1 MVSRGAGDLGG
12 ARCMT
17 GAASGPGYYERAGHR
32 YTALRRSD
40 PRIAAALTAALGD
53 AASVVNV
60 GAGAGSYEPPDR
72 AVVAV
77 EPSAVMLA
85 QRRSAAPPVR
95 AVSEALPFPDD
106 SFDAALAV
114 LTLHHWSDWRRGVA
128 ELRRVARRAVLLT
141 FDAEAEPHFWLFDYF
156 PGILASDRTRMPPLG
171 ELCALLDATA
181 TPLPIAHD
189 CTDGLLGAHWRAP
202 ERYLD
207 AGVRA
212 ATSGFAA
219 LAATELADGLRRLA
233 ADLDSGAWTAR
244 YGRLLRQDEAELGY
258 RVVVGSRR

>member
-1 MVSRGAGDLGG
+1 MPAASIQAEAWRV
-12 ARCMT
+12 T
-17 GAASGPGYYERAGHR
+17 EAASGPGYYERAGHG
-32 YTALRRSD
+32 YAARRQAD
-40 PRIAAALTAALGD
+40 PRIAVALTAALGD
-53 AASVVNV
+53 AGSVVNV
-60 GAGAGSYEPPDR
+60 GAGSGSYEPPDR

-85 QRRSAAPPVR
+85 QRRSAAPRVR
-95 AVSEALPFPDD
+95 AVSEALPFRDD

-114 LTLHHWSDWRRGVA
+114 LTIHHWSDWRRGVA

-141 FDAEAEPHFWLFDYF
+141 ADPESTPRFWLFDYF
-156 PGILASDRTRMPPLG
+156 PGILAHDRTHMPPLG

-189 CTDGLLGAHWRAP
+189 CTDGLLGAAWRTPA
-202 ERYLD
+202 RYLD

-219 LAATELADGLRRLA
+219 LSAAELADGLQRLA
-233 ADLDSGAWTAR
+233 ADLDSGDWTAR
-244 YGRLLRQDEAELGY
+244 YGWLLRQEEADLGY
-258 RVVVGSRR
+258 RVVVGNRR